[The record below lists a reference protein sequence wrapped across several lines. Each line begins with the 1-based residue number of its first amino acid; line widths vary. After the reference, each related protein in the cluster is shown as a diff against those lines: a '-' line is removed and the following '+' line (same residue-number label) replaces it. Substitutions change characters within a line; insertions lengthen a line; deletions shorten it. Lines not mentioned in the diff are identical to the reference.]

1 MARPKTFLLVEDD
14 LNDAYLIQREFRE
27 ASHLQLEVVR
37 DGVEAVE
44 YLLGHASF
52 SDRGKHP
59 LPDVI
64 LLDLKMPRMD
74 GFDFLRW
81 LRSEGARDVRLTPVI
96 VMTSSNLAT
105 DVRNAYASGANAFMS
120 KPIDWAAFKRNM
132 QALGIFWSQIAHTPM
147 STH

>member
-1 MARPKTFLLVEDD
+1 
-14 LNDAYLIQREFRE
+14 
-27 ASHLQLEVVR
+27 
-37 DGVEAVE
+37 
-44 YLLGHASF
+44 
-52 SDRGKHP
+52 
-59 LPDVI
+59 
-64 LLDLKMPRMD
+64 MD

-132 QALGIFWSQIAHTPM
+132 QALGVFWSQIAQTPM